1 MTSVSLTSPSSTLS
15 ILQSIGCTDD
25 GGDGDGG
32 DGDDGD
38 VGYDVKEE
46 EEGKWRRKGGPL

>member
-1 MTSVSLTSPSSTLS
+1 MTSASLTSPSSTLS

-32 DGDDGD
+32 DGDGGDGD
-38 VGYDVKEE
+38 YDVNEG
-46 EEGKWRRKGGPL
+46 EEGKLQ